1 MNNVSLLPISKD
13 QHRILGPKAYIAMW
27 WGDAIMVGS
36 FMLGSS
42 MIPPYGELNLFQAF
56 AALILANILA
66 ALLFSLNG
74 RVGWKHGIPMVVQL
88 RSSFGPIGAKLP
100 SLLRAVP
107 ALFWYGVQTWLG
119 AQALN
124 QIFMDLAGFS
134 NVWVWFFAFQA
145 LQIYLSA
152 KGIKSI
158 KWIEIVGAIIIML
171 GVIYMIFL
179 FLTTFGLQLQETAS
193 IEGTW
198 SITFWL
204 AMTVLLG
211 QFSALF
217 LNVSDYTRYVPKK
230 ISPKTFVGSHIIGIV
245 PPMILLPL
253 VGILGAAA
261 VGIWNPVDIMSQYIS
276 NTMASIIVLFVIAL
290 AQITTNL
297 VANIT
302 PTVFVAMDIFKISW
316 EKSCVIIGILGVFT
330 CPWWIMNAA
339 YFTTFIT
346 VVSAFLGPVFAVMVV
361 DYYVIHK
368 GNYHVKKLY
377 EMDKLFSAF
386 KGWNP
391 AAVIAISAGTLVS
404 FINVDLA
411 WFIGLLPSAIIY
423 VVLMKFWVV
432 HYESYVSDSMI
443 EEESSHRS
451 YEDEAQAK

>member
-1 MNNVSLLPISKD
+1 MADVNLLPITKEK
-13 QHRILGPKAYIAMW
+13 HRILGPKAYIAMW

-42 MIPPYGELNLFQAF
+42 MIPPYGDLNLYQAF
-56 AALILANILA
+56 AALIIANILA
-66 ALLFSLNG
+66 ALLFALNG
-74 RVGWKHGIPMVVQL
+74 RVGWKHGIPMVIQL
-88 RSSFGPIGAKLP
+88 RSSFGPIGAKIP

-124 QIFMDLAGFS
+124 QIFLDLAGFS
-134 NVWVWFFAFQA
+134 NIWVWFFTFQA

-158 KWIEIVGAIIIML
+158 KWIEIFGAIIIML

-179 FLTTFGLQLQETAS
+179 FLTTFGLQVEQSAS
-193 IEGTW
+193 VQGTW
-198 SITFWL
+198 GIPFWL

-211 QFSALF
+211 QFAALF
-217 LNVSDYTRYVPKK
+217 LNVSDYTRYVPKRV
-230 ISPKTFVGSHIIGIV
+230 SNKTFVGAHLIGIV

-261 VGIWNPVDIMSQYIS
+261 VGIWNPVDVMSEYIS
-276 NTMASIIVLFVIAL
+276 NVFANIIVLFVIAL

-316 EKSCVIIGILGVFT
+316 KKACVIIGILAVFT

-339 YFTTFIT
+339 YFTSFIT
-346 VVSAFLGPVFAVMVV
+346 IVSAFLGPVFAVMVV
-361 DYYVIHK
+361 DYYIIHR
-368 GNYHVKKLY
+368 GNYNVSKLY
-377 EMDKLFSAF
+377 DSDNLFSAF

-391 AAVIAISAGTLVS
+391 AAIIAITTGTCVS

-411 WFIGLLPSAIIY
+411 WFIGIIPSGIIY
-423 VVLMKFWVV
+423 GVLMKYWIIK
-432 HYESYVSDSMI
+432 HEGYVSEGMDQGAAV
-443 EEESSHRS
+443 
-451 YEDEAQAK
+451 YERKAQ